1 MLSQAWTRLAQPR
14 RFCSEVGIL
23 LPQSFFVIIGSVTGV
38 GLEAQMSI
46 RRIGVLT
53 GGGDAPGLNPTLKAI
68 VYKAVGC
75 GIEVIGL
82 YDGWQGLLNEGCER
96 TLRLEDHLVRR
107 WDRDG
112 GTNLGSSRTNPFRA
126 LRPGERD
133 PKDRSAEVLANMER
147 LQLDAVIALG
157 GEDTLGVAHKLC
169 QQGGK
174 IVGIPKTIDNDLSHT
189 DYTLGFDTALHN
201 CTGVIEQ
208 VRTPAGSHHWVQ
220 VVEVMGRHTGHLA
233 LWSAVAGGATM
244 ALIPEHP
251 FSYDR
256 VYDLLAQRLD
266 RGQRDRR
273 YPRYAVIV
281 VAEGATA
288 VDEGAVTIDTAL
300 DAFGHARLGGI
311 GALLSERIRRETS
324 ADSRAVI
331 IGHAQRGGSPST
343 IDRIMGRLFGAA
355 AVEAVMRGDFG
366 KMVSAQGIAPA
377 CRLSMVPLAQAVG
390 KPKKVD
396 VELYYDTARYAAKL

>member
-1 MLSQAWTRLAQPR
+1 M
-14 RFCSEVGIL
+14 
-23 LPQSFFVIIGSVTGV
+23 
-38 GLEAQMSI
+38 
-46 RRIGVLT
+46 
-53 GGGDAPGLNPTLKAI
+53 
-68 VYKAVGC
+68 
-75 GIEVIGL
+75 
-82 YDGWQGLLNEGCER
+82 
-96 TLRLEDHLVRR
+96 
-107 WDRDG
+107 
-112 GTNLGSSRTNPFRA
+112 
-126 LRPGERD
+126 
-133 PKDRSAEVLANMER
+133 
-147 LQLDAVIALG
+147 
-157 GEDTLGVAHKLC
+157 
-169 QQGGK
+169 
-174 IVGIPKTIDNDLSHT
+174 GIPKTIDNDLNHT
-189 DYTLGFDTALHN
+189 DYTLGFDTALRN

-244 ALIPEHP
+244 ALIPEPP
-251 FSYDR
+251 FSYEQ
-256 VYDLLAQRLD
+256 VYELLAQRLD

-288 VDEGAVTIDTAL
+288 VDEGVVTIDTAL

-343 IDRIMGRLFGAA
+343 IDRIMGRLFGTATI
-355 AVEAVMRGDFG
+355 EAVMRGDFG

-377 CRLSMVPLAQAVG
+377 CRLSIVPLAQAVG

-396 VELYYDTARYAAKL
+396 VELYYDTVRYAAKL